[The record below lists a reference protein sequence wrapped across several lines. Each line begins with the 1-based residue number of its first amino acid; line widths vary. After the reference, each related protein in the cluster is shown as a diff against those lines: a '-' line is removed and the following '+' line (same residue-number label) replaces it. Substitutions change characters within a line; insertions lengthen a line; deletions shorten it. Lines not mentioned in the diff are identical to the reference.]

1 MTKRVYGIDLGT
13 TYSCIAYVDEHGKPT
28 VVANAEGEQTTPS
41 VVYFESPDNVVVGR
55 TAKDAI
61 VLNQER
67 VVSTIKRHMG
77 DKTFEFSID
86 GRTYR
91 PEEISSNILRKLVN
105 DASAITGD
113 EIKDVVITCPA
124 YFGVAEIEATKRAGT
139 IAGLNVLYVI
149 PEPTAAAIAYQIDLT
164 EPQNILVY
172 DLGGGTFDVTLI
184 RVSSREITVVATD
197 GDVRLGG
204 ADWDEDI
211 VGFLAREFE
220 TQTSTPA
227 QELTG
232 DVETYQQLLK
242 DAEGIKVRLSTATKV
257 SHKFYFKSDS
267 AVVELTRDKFEELT
281 MPRLQQTVN
290 FLESMI
296 KLGEARGI
304 GKDKINKLLLVG
316 GSTYMPQIK
325 SRLSSYGFEI
335 VQFDPNQAVAKG
347 AAIFGHRAA
356 LEERIVIKLAEQTG
370 QAADSIDLAAVTDAD
385 RQSAARKV
393 AAEEGMTLP
402 SLEKLIGP
410 RISNVT
416 SKSFGVV
423 VIDDDATKRKVVRN
437 LVVIQ
442 DPVPKNITER
452 FSTNEDG
459 QSDVEIRIMQ
469 NKQATDKAELSD
481 CNPDPVG
488 TAVLTFARP
497 LPKGSPIEITFR
509 LGPDG
514 RLSVHGRDLTT
525 NGEIDA
531 EFEMEGVMSN
541 EEVEQARS
549 RALSMTVV

>member
-541 EEVEQARS
+541 DEVEQARS

>member
-1 MTKRVYGIDLGT
+1 
-13 TYSCIAYVDEHGKPT
+13 
-28 VVANAEGEQTTPS
+28 
-41 VVYFESPDNVVVGR
+41 
-55 TAKDAI
+55 
-61 VLNQER
+61 
-67 VVSTIKRHMG
+67 
-77 DKTFEFSID
+77 
-86 GRTYR
+86 
-91 PEEISSNILRKLVN
+91 
-105 DASAITGD
+105 
-113 EIKDVVITCPA
+113 
-124 YFGVAEIEATKRAGT
+124 
-139 IAGLNVLYVI
+139 
-149 PEPTAAAIAYQIDLT
+149 
-164 EPQNILVY
+164 
-172 DLGGGTFDVTLI
+172 
-184 RVSSREITVVATD
+184 
-197 GDVRLGG
+197 
-204 ADWDEDI
+204 
-211 VGFLAREFE
+211 
-220 TQTSTPA
+220 PA

-541 EEVEQARS
+541 DEVEQARS